1 MQAQIGRWG
10 NSLALRIPK
19 QLADAL
25 AIGEGTT
32 VEIAVEDGRLVLVPS
47 PARADAGKSPRPDH
61 AGKPPGRGCRR
72 CPGRTRA
79 DLT

>member
-47 PARADAGKSPRPDH
+47 PPAPTLENLLGRITLGNLPDEGADDAPV
-61 AGKPPGRGCRR
+61 GRE
-72 CPGRTRA
+72 
-79 DLT
+79 LI

>member
-19 QLADAL
+19 HLADAL
-25 AIGEGTT
+25 AIGEGTA

-47 PARADAGKSPRPDH
+47 AASAEPGGASGPDH
-61 AGKPPGRGCRR
+61 AGETCPDEGADDAPVGRE
-72 CPGRTRA
+72 
-79 DLT
+79 LI